1 MTSQFRDHP
10 ITSAQDHLYSIPLSI
25 PKVTFQ
31 SRWRVNLLVLLLYLI
46 VNFVYT
52 GLIFGDRGLSS
63 GDDWYFV
70 TGSTLNFFPLC
81 TGITN
86 NVNPW
91 RPLVGTPICIISRI
105 FPTNIGNLYILS
117 LIAYTVAAFAWYCLA
132 YDLFDLPSWLS
143 AVTGLIYLS
152 YPNDAFRINL
162 NIATVQILGSAL
174 TLCAI
179 WLAISFWVKP
189 FRVARL
195 ILACLLAII
204 SWLIFEAFLVAWVIG
219 LPLALLY
226 KSHRFS
232 SRWFRVSLTTTSI
245 AVGYLLWR
253 YLILPSNPVQTS
265 VVTSY
270 SVVFSV
276 EHILQQVRDSYVI
289 AFQRWIRAFDVFNYF
304 RTFDRG
310 THAASIGVISIALTV
325 AVVAITL
332 ILYRSDRDAR
342 KRVQSAVLL
351 GAAIILIP
359 ILMAP
364 FYVIDL
370 NLVDD
375 SYRAFGTPFAASL
388 GVVGILSLLR
398 SLPLRIVATLATG
411 ILMAGFFSVYASY
424 TIYSFKDQQTFLC
437 DFFLR
442 LTDQIEQLPRNL
454 YVVVRS
460 PQWISPHFSDD
471 FLLSSFLARL
481 YYSGPYTPEGYRLGI
496 HGYSGYL
503 IFFDPAASLNSST
516 IQAQWPKDV
525 KGFLHIQSP
534 LPASLS
540 TDNTIL
546 IDYVPMQHLE
556 ILSRPSGIN
565 GLFINTKGGSTASPR
580 SLAESY
586 CAWTVDTGRKAPA
599 LVTWD
604 FDKPLPLAI
613 GWGNPEVDNHG
624 LSFQWTTSTHATIVL
639 PIPNAED
646 AIIRFRVQSAIAPE
660 IMTGLALFANDS
672 SVDLKPTFEASGG
685 AVYAGS
691 ILKSVLTRSPGHL
704 TLMFQI
710 NRVARPSDLF
720 VGSQDQ
726 RLLGIALD
734 WLRIEPVFRI
744 GSEAE
749 PHMAN

>member
-1 MTSQFRDHP
+1 MTSQFRCHP
-10 ITSAQDHLYSIPLSI
+10 VVRVRDHLYSIPLSI
-25 PKVTFQ
+25 PKVLFQ
-31 SRWRVNLLVLLLYLI
+31 SRWRVNLLVLLLYVL

-52 GLIFGDRGLSS
+52 GLAFGDRGFSS

-70 TGSTLNFFPLC
+70 TGSTLNFYPHC
-81 TGITN
+81 MGITN

-91 RPLVGTPICIISRI
+91 RPLVATPICIISRL

-117 LIAYTVAAFAWYCLA
+117 LIAYTVAAFAWYCLV
-132 YDLFDLPSWLS
+132 YDLFDLPTWLS
-143 AVTGLIYLS
+143 AVTGLIYLF

-162 NIATVQILGSAL
+162 AIASVQILGPAL

-189 FRVARL
+189 FRIGRL

-204 SWLIFEAFLVAWVIG
+204 SWLIYEAFLVAWLIG

-226 KSHRFS
+226 KSRRFS

-245 AVGYLLWR
+245 ALGYLLWR
-253 YLILPSNPVQTS
+253 YLILPGNLVQTS
-265 VVTSY
+265 VALSY
-270 SVVFSV
+270 PAVFSV

-289 AFQRWIRAFDVFNYF
+289 AFQRWLRAFDVFNHF

-310 THAASIGVISIALTV
+310 THTASIAIISIALTV

-342 KRVQSAVLL
+342 KRVKSALLL

-364 FYVIDL
+364 FYVVRL

-398 SLPLRIVATLATG
+398 PWRLRIVATLATA
-411 ILMAGFFSVYASY
+411 ILMTGFFSVYAGY
-424 TIYSFKDQQTFLC
+424 TIYNFKDRQTFLC

-442 LTDQIEQLPRNL
+442 LTDQIEQLPQNL

-460 PQWISPHFSDD
+460 PQWRPPLFSDNY
-471 FLLSSFLARL
+471 LLSSFLARL
-481 YYSGPYTPEGYRLGI
+481 YYAGPNTPEGYSFGN

-503 IFFDPAASLNSST
+503 LFFDSTVAPGDLT
-516 IQAQWPKDV
+516 IQTKWPDDV
-525 KGFLHIQSP
+525 KNLLHGLSP
-534 LPASLS
+534 LPADLS
-540 TDNTIL
+540 IDNAIL
-546 IDYVPMQHLE
+546 VDYVPMQHLE
-556 ILSRPSGIN
+556 ILSQPLGISGLIVN
-565 GLFINTKGGSTASPR
+565 PKGGLIARPR
-580 SLAESY
+580 RLAEDY
-586 CAWTVDTGRKAPA
+586 CSWTDNPGRKVTP
-599 LVTWD
+599 LVAWD

-613 GWGNPEVDNHG
+613 GFDRPEVDGKG
-624 LSFQWTTSTHATIVL
+624 LSFQWTTSTHAIVVQSL
-639 PIPNAED
+639 PD
-646 AIIRFRVQSAIAPE
+646 TDDVVIRFRIQFALTPE
-660 IMTGLALFANDS
+660 IMSSVTLLAND
-672 SVDLKPTFEASGG
+672 VPIKLNATFEELGG
-685 AVYAGS
+685 AVYTGT
-691 ILKSVLTRSPGHL
+691 IMKNVLARSTGQL
-704 TLMFQI
+704 NLVFQTD
-710 NRVARPSDLF
+710 RVARPSE
-720 VGSQDQ
+720 VRGSEDQ

-734 WLRIEPVFRI
+734 WLRVEPI
-744 GSEAE
+744 PGHISGTE
-749 PHMAN
+749 PHTAN